1 MALNTLYN
9 IRNKWEN
16 YERQIL
22 HTNARINRLVS
33 WL

>member
-22 HTNARINRLVS
+22 YTNVGINGLVS